1 MAIARRYIM
10 ENIGINNMMKELK
23 ALNPAVKFDVHDYSV
38 SPIIIIFG
46 TAPAT
51 ELSFP
56 EGYYW
61 NEKNGI
67 TDKHNTNGGLYE
79 CFTYK
84 YDPSHFQSHPVQR
97 ASKKSFFARLFG

>member
-1 MAIARRYIM
+1 MIKKL
-10 ENIGINNMMKELK
+10 EE
-23 ALNPAVKFDVHDYSV
+23 LNPVVKFDVDDYSV

-46 TAPAT
+46 TVPAK

-61 NEKNGI
+61 SEKNGI
-67 TDKHNTNGGLYE
+67 TNKHNTNSGLYE

-84 YDPSHFQSHPVQR
+84 HEPSHFQSNSVQHVS
-97 ASKKSFFARLFG
+97 AKKSFFARLFR